1 MEPWI
6 FMCLSWFSVSGT
18 TCLESLHIF
27 STFCRLEKEATGPEQ
42 GLYTTAHTHFCSS
55 PVTWVDLFSL
65 TLAHLH
71 MCLLQSVFNTQFQ
84 LHLIQK
90 SAQNH
95 WSSLI
100 VDICVLIRAL
110 HLLLLMFCLCEMCA
124 CWRKTMSA
132 TMIRWRGITT
142 QMQRVYQLKHLV
154 PSECE
159 WAVDLSVTPLQRS
172 FREMNGAN
180 AQRGADTARLTDF
193 YHHKWNLFRYL

>member
-1 MEPWI
+1 MFLALHAW
-6 FMCLSWFSVSGT
+6 
-18 TCLESLHIF
+18 SLC
-27 STFCRLEKEATGPEQ
+27 TFFPHFVGWKKRLQ
-42 GLYTTAHTHFCSS
+42 GQSKGFILLHTHISVQALWPGLTSS
-55 PVTWVDLFSL
+55 RWHLPMCTCASFS
-65 TLAHLH
+65 
-71 MCLLQSVFNTQFQ
+71 QFSIHSFSYISFKNQ
-84 LHLIQK
+84 HKI
-90 SAQNH
+90 
-95 WSSLI
+95 I

-193 YHHKWNLFRYL
+193 YHRKWNLFRYL